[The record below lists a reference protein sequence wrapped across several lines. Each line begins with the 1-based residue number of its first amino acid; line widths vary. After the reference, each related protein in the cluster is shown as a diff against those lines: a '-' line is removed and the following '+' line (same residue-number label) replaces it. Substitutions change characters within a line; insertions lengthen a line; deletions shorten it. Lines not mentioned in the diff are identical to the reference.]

1 MAVKYLKLR
10 VLFAVCANALFGLSV
25 VLGAAVSCPS
35 NLLRNCLTPFPSLV
49 PPPLRFNVLQN
60 HTQDLS
66 FGLRTSAELLTLE
79 SEIPPAPVAPE
90 KVMFVIGN
98 LGLKS
103 QLLYF
108 LVSDLG
114 QVTLRFW
121 DLAFSSA
128 QNAVTSLPLRL

>member
-1 MAVKYLKLR
+1 
-10 VLFAVCANALFGLSV
+10 
-25 VLGAAVSCPS
+25 
-35 NLLRNCLTPFPSLV
+35 
-49 PPPLRFNVLQN
+49 
-60 HTQDLS
+60 
-66 FGLRTSAELLTLE
+66 
-79 SEIPPAPVAPE
+79 
-90 KVMFVIGN
+90 MFVVGN

-114 QVTLRFW
+114 RVTLRFW